1 MEEQTA
7 AEWLMPNILGL
18 TLELSNNRIS
28 QRTCELKILE
38 LFEQAKEMEKQEI
51 KEAHTHNRCINNQT
65 YDCTIEAFYN
75 AEQYYT
81 ETFGEQDVERMR
93 YDGNTIS
100 ITPSGNVGIG
110 SKVNTTPELGLLR
123 ELAECLQSAW
133 ANGNWQAETPNERK
147 IEKIMNQLG
156 YMSEGEMTMTSDNKN
171 NNPVTPKPNNPIQA
185 SDEMDSRVLIE
196 KKLWD
201 AMVEWDKSHNQSN
214 NK

>member
-1 MEEQTA
+1 MGMSMSNKQISLDWYMEAMNQWFDEGG
-7 AEWLMPNILGL
+7 IHCGL
-18 TLELSNNRIS
+18 Y
-28 QRTCELKILE
+28 KDDADGMY
-38 LFEQAKEMEKQEI
+38 EQAKALHKQEI
-51 KEAHTHNRCINNQT
+51 LDAWEDGQGSFPTRN
-65 YDCTIEAFYN
+65 E
-75 AEQYYT
+75 EQYYT

-110 SKVNTTPELGLLR
+110 SGVNTTPELGLLR

-156 YMSEGEMTMTSDNKN
+156 YMSEGEMTMTSDKNKN

-185 SDEMDSRVLIE
+185 SDEMDSRILIE

-201 AMVEWDKSHNQSN
+201 AMVEWDKSH
-214 NK
+214 KR

>member
-1 MEEQTA
+1 MEVKMSNKQTSLDWYMEA
-7 AEWLMPNILGL
+7 MNQYFEDA
-18 TLELSNNRIS
+18 RIY
-28 QRTCELKILE
+28 CELYKDDSIY
-38 LFEQAKEMEKQEI
+38 EQAKALHKQEI
-51 KEAHTHNRCINNQT
+51 LDAWEDGQGSFPTRN
-65 YDCTIEAFYN
+65 E
-75 AEQYYT
+75 EQYYT

-185 SDEMDSRVLIE
+185 SDEMDSRILIE

-201 AMVEWDKSHNQSN
+201 AMVEWDKSH
-214 NK
+214 KR